1 MNAFFKLVLKGSAI
15 GALSLVAVAAGCSD
29 SSDDNKGDDA
39 AGGDNS
45 TTGGK
50 NNTGGSNSNAGKDG
64 AQAGDTSTPQGG
76 DTSTMGGATSTMGG
90 DNGVITMGG
99 DKGTGG
105 DLIGAGGAGLGFGG
119 QKGTGTG
126 PSVAKFCNTLSFG
139 AADTT
144 MILEIG
150 EGADKVTFTATTGE
164 CVPADGDAC
173 TEIPQGDA
181 VSISM
186 FDMDDPSTAL
196 DTISIGVGAG
206 EQLIFWTDLG
216 GPDNDP
222 FPIISGTSLDAAEQ
236 LCKDVTYDQ
245 IP

>member
-29 SSDDNKGDDA
+29 SSSDDNNKDA

-50 NNTGGSNSNAGKDG
+50 NNTGGSNSQAGKD
-64 AQAGDTSTPQGG
+64 AQGG
-76 DTSTMGGATSTMGG
+76 DNTGKGGDNTVAMGGSNGMGG
-90 DNGVITMGG
+90 DNTVVTMGG
-99 DKGTGG
+99 DKG
-105 DLIGAGGAGLGFGG
+105 DAGGAQLGSGGDNLGFGG

-139 AADTT
+139 NAETT

-150 EGADKVTFTATTGE
+150 EGADKVSFTAATGE

-181 VSISM
+181 VSVKM
-186 FDMDDPSTAL
+186 FDMDDPNTSL
-196 DTISIGVGAG
+196 DELVIGIGKG
-206 EQLIFWTDLG
+206 EELAFWTDLG
-216 GPDNDP
+216 DPDGKP
-222 FPIISGTSLDAAEQ
+222 YPIIQGQVLDPTDLA
-236 LCKDVTYDQ
+236 CKDVTYEN